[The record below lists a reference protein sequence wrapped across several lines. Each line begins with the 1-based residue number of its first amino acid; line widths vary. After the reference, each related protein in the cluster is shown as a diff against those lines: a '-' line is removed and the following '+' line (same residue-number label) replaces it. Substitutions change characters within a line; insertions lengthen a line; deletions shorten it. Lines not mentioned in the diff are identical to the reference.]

1 MIRIRKEDYMRR
13 KKHRAEVIRT
23 LNEFLKRPSVE
34 TLSRLC
40 NVLWAFG
47 IYRDKEWLLRER
59 ILKNA
64 TPGQIARLLMD
75 MLLNEIGLERR
86 KCFITSVVKCFPPG
100 NRPPKADEAV
110 ICVSN
115 YLSKQIKLVNPK
127 LVVLLGKVAQR
138 YVPEHLLSGRIV
150 LKTAHPAAGM
160 RFPKIRRKMKRDFN
174 LLKKLINEIS

>member
-1 MIRIRKEDYMRR
+1 MKLDLKILAKKIEKCRLCRLWKSR
-13 KKHRAEVIRT
+13 KKAVPGEGPRNAKVMFIGQAPGKQEDATGKPFVGKAGK
-23 LNEFLKRPSVE
+23 FL
-34 TLSRLC
+34 
-40 NVLWAFG
+40 
-47 IYRDKEWLLRER
+47 
-59 ILKNA
+59 
-64 TPGQIARLLMD
+64 D